1 MTVPLRRGEDTE
13 GTAMWKR
20 RQRLV
25 GCGQESVHTR
35 PPRSW
40 SRQEDLP
47 WSLWR
52 EHSPA
57 HTLTLDFWPSRTSR
71 AYISV
76 VRSHRVYDICHSSPS
91 ESRTLATYGHSA
103 ASQTS
108 GCTVHLDLCG
118 GRTRHQAHQ
127 LWNDI
132 SRHRRQAL
140 GKGFASP
147 RQPCEADTSLHHTDE
162 ETEAQKGTSQ
172 KVTHPLHGGSGI

>member
-1 MTVPLRRGEDTE
+1 
-13 GTAMWKR
+13 MWKR

-118 GRTRHQAHQ
+118 GEDAPPSTPAVERHQPA
-127 LWNDI
+127 
-132 SRHRRQAL
+132 QAPGARERL
-140 GKGFASP
+140 CIPSA
-147 RQPCEADTSLHHTDE
+147 AL
-162 ETEAQKGTSQ
+162 
-172 KVTHPLHGGSGI
+172 